1 MVMFRLCSVF
11 TIWLAIGLVSVGNC
25 QNFSISGIPQEY
37 LGASA
42 VIRESA
48 QEVRVDKT
56 GKFFQKN
63 RTVATIFKKDAED
76 LAVLAVDYNSL
87 IKVKSISANAYDI
100 VGKQI
105 FKSKASD
112 IKDYSNFSS
121 FSVYEDTRVKLI
133 DATRT
138 EFPYTVEL
146 EYELEIGTLFYIPN
160 WVPQATPKYPVM
172 STRGSYTFFPDNPIR
187 FFAKNIEGEGT
198 SSTTADGMTK
208 VVWEL
213 ANLPAYDP
221 EPLVPVAESE
231 LKVLFAAPTYF
242 DFDGFKG
249 DLKSWE
255 NMGSW
260 IYQLN
265 KGKDVLTDATKQD
278 VAKAIS
284 GLGTDQEKV
293 RALYHYLQGKT
304 RYVSIQLGLGGL
316 MPFDALTVDKYGYG
330 DCKALSNYMG
340 ALLKEAG
347 IKSHYA
353 LIYGGEGRRIL
364 VEDFPK
370 SYFNHAI
377 LAVPME
383 KDTIWLECTSQ
394 SNPFGYLGNF
404 TSDRQALLVTEAGG
418 KLVRTPKYSHS
429 QNAMTQKAIFK
440 IEESGNAQ
448 GSLELEVRATQA
460 ENGGVID
467 VVRSSSDTKKKWIQQ
482 YFGLPSLE
490 VVSYEFGLEDAPIPV
505 VIVKSDLIVKN
516 MAGKSGNRFFLQPNQ
531 LNVYSTNLPAAK
543 DGRKGRFERK
553 MGFVDVDEIVY
564 AWPEGFEVE
573 NLPKEISIDSEFGV
587 YRAEFLVEGNQL
599 TYKRNF
605 ELRDGVYEA
614 SQYQPYRDFLS
625 KVERSDKTKVVLKK
639 SQ

>member
-1 MVMFRLCSVF
+1 MVSRKQFFCVAFLV
-11 TIWLAIGLVSVGNC
+11 AIVSPLFG
-25 QNFSISGIPQEY
+25 QDYSISGIPQEY

-42 VIRESA
+42 VIRENT
-48 QEVRVDKT
+48 QEVVVVNT
-56 GKFFQKN
+56 GKFYLRS

-76 LAVLAVDYNSL
+76 LAELAVDYSSV

-105 FKSKASD
+105 FRSKASD
-112 IKDYSNFSS
+112 VKDYSNFNS
-121 FSVYEDTRVKLI
+121 FSVYEDNRVKMV
-133 DATRT
+133 DAKQT

-146 EYELEIGTLFYIPN
+146 VYELEIGTLFYIPN
-160 WVPQATPKYPVM
+160 WIPQSYYKVPVM
-172 STRGSYTFFPDNPIR
+172 SARAVYSFFPDNPIR
-187 FFAKNIEGEGT
+187 FFAKNIDTEGVR
-198 SSTTADGMTK
+198 STTPDGMTK

-213 ANLPAYDP
+213 KNLSAYEP

-231 LKVLFAAPTYF
+231 AKVLFAAATYF
-242 DFDGFKG
+242 DFDGFQG

-265 KGKDVLTDATKQD
+265 KGKDELTETTKQD
-278 VAKAIS
+278 VARVVA
-284 GLGTDQEKV
+284 GLGTDKEKV
-293 RALYHYLQGKT
+293 KALYQYLQGKT

-316 MPFDALTVDKYGYG
+316 MPFDAMTVDKYGYG

-353 LIYGGEGRRIL
+353 LIYGGDGRRFV
-364 VEDFPK
+364 VEDLPK
-370 SYFNHAI
+370 SYFNHVI

-383 KDTIWLECTSQ
+383 SDTVWLECTSQ

-404 TSDRQALLVTEAGG
+404 TSDRPALLVTESGG
-418 KLVRTPKYSHS
+418 KLVRTPKYTQA
-429 QNAMTQKAIFK
+429 QNTMTQTAVFK

-448 GSLELEVRATQA
+448 GSLALEVRAIQA

-467 VVRSSSDTKKKWIQQ
+467 VVRSSSDSKKKWIQQ
-482 YFGLPSLE
+482 YFDLPSLE
-490 VVSYEFGLEDAPIPV
+490 VVTYEFGLEDAPITV
-505 VIVKSDLIVKN
+505 VTVKSELVVKN
-516 MAGKSGNRFFLQPNQ
+516 MASKSGNRFFLQPNQ

-543 DGRKGRFERK
+543 DGRKHRFERK

-564 AWPEGFEVE
+564 QWPEGFEIE
-573 NLPKEISIDSEFGV
+573 NLPKEISLDSDFGI

-599 TYKRNF
+599 TYRRNF

-614 SQYQPYRDFLS
+614 SQYQNYRDFLS

-639 SQ
+639 TL

>member
-1 MVMFRLCSVF
+1 
-11 TIWLAIGLVSVGNC
+11 
-25 QNFSISGIPQEY
+25 
-37 LGASA
+37 
-42 VIRESA
+42 
-48 QEVRVDKT
+48 
-56 GKFFQKN
+56 
-63 RTVATIFKKDAED
+63 
-76 LAVLAVDYNSL
+76 
-87 IKVKSISANAYDI
+87 
-100 VGKQI
+100 
-105 FKSKASD
+105 
-112 IKDYSNFSS
+112 
-121 FSVYEDTRVKLI
+121 
-133 DATRT
+133 
-138 EFPYTVEL
+138 
-146 EYELEIGTLFYIPN
+146 
-160 WVPQATPKYPVM
+160 
-172 STRGSYTFFPDNPIR
+172 
-187 FFAKNIEGEGT
+187 
-198 SSTTADGMTK
+198 
-208 VVWEL
+208 
-213 ANLPAYDP
+213 
-221 EPLVPVAESE
+221 
-231 LKVLFAAPTYF
+231 VLFAAPTYF

-383 KDTIWLECTSQ
+383 NDTIWLECTSQ

-418 KLVRTPKYSHS
+418 KLVRTPKYNHS

-440 IEESGNAQ
+440 IEESGNAK

-467 VVRSSSDTKKKWIQQ
+467 VVRASSDTKKKWIQQ

-505 VIVKSDLIVKN
+505 VIVKSDLVVKN

-587 YRAEFLVEGNQL
+587 YRAEFLVEGTQL

>member
-1 MVMFRLCSVF
+1 MVSRKQFFCVAFLV
-11 TIWLAIGLVSVGNC
+11 AIVSPLFG
-25 QNFSISGIPQEY
+25 QNFSVSGIPEDY
-37 LGASA
+37 LGGSA
-42 VIRESA
+42 VIREDI
-48 QEVRVDKT
+48 QDIKVDKS
-56 GKFFQKN
+56 GKFLLKS
-63 RTVATIFKKDAED
+63 RTVATIFKKDAAD
-76 LAVLAVDYNSL
+76 LAVLAVDYSSV
-87 IKVKSISANAYDI
+87 IKVKSISASAYDI

-105 FKSKASD
+105 FKSKSAD
-112 IKDYSNFSS
+112 IKDYSNFGG
-121 FSVYEDTRVKLI
+121 SVFEDNRVKVI
-133 DATRT
+133 DASQI
-138 EFPYTVEL
+138 EYPYTVEL
-146 EYELEIGTLFYIPN
+146 EYELEIGTLFFLPN
-160 WVPQATPKYPVM
+160 WVPQSSPKYPVM
-172 STRGSYTFFPDNPIR
+172 LARGIYTFFPDNPIR
-187 FFAKNIEGEGT
+187 FFAKNIAAEGT
-198 SSTTADGMTK
+198 SSTTTDGMTR

-213 ANLPAYDP
+213 ANLPAFEP
-221 EPLVPVAESE
+221 EPLVPTTESE
-231 LKVLFAAPTYF
+231 LKVVFAAATYF
-242 DFDGFKG
+242 DFDGFRG

-278 VAKAIS
+278 VARVIS
-284 GLGTDQEKV
+284 ALGTDEEKV

-304 RYVSIQLGLGGL
+304 RYVSIQLGIGGL

-353 LIYGGEGRRIL
+353 LIYGGEGRRII
-364 VEDFPK
+364 EENFPK
-370 SYFNHAI
+370 NYFNHVI

-404 TSDRQALLVTEAGG
+404 TSDRQALLVTESGG
-418 KLVRTPKYSHS
+418 KLVRTPKYGYS
-429 QNAMTQKAIFK
+429 QNTMTQKAVFR

-448 GSLELEVRATQA
+448 GSLALEVRAIQA

-482 YFGLPSLE
+482 YFDLPSLE
-490 VVSYEFGLEDAPIPV
+490 VVTYEFGLEDAPIPV
-505 VIVKSDLIVKN
+505 VTVKSELVVKN
-516 MAGKSGNRFFLQPNQ
+516 MASKSGNRFFLQPNQ

-543 DGRKGRFERK
+543 EGRRSSFERK

-564 AWPEGFEVE
+564 QWPEGFEIE
-573 NLPKEISIDSEFGV
+573 NLPKEISLDSDFGV

-599 TYKRNF
+599 TYRRNF

-614 SQYQPYRDFLS
+614 SQYQNYRDFLS

-639 SQ
+639 TP